1 MTTNE
6 RTVGRY
12 LRWLLAALSAGA
24 GVIHFAVSGGHFD
37 VGWTHGAFFAVVAW
51 LQLAW
56 AVGVVMHPTRRLL
69 SAGVVLNAGIIGV
82 WAMSRIWG
90 VPIGPDAWTPEPV
103 SLADAL
109 SSGFEGAIVV
119 ISLAVLVR
127 PALAQR
133 SVRPSFAVGGL
144 GVACLA
150 VAAIST
156 VALTPSFASDHHGS
170 GGGEMAAGHGH
181 GGAHAL
187 EDGHA
192 AGADGHAAAA
202 DGHGG
207 GSADAVIRADGSSA
221 CEQAGVANAG
231 NSGHGHRG
239 PVPYQVPD
247 AATRDALASQVAAS
261 NAFVAAHPTV
271 KEAEAD
277 GWRRITPYVPCIAAH
292 YIKGSALTNPFDP
305 AQPEIALYD
314 GTDPE
319 SKIVGLSYLQL
330 NATQPDGFAGPNDPW
345 HVHEQLCLG
354 GGGVL
359 GDETTTEEECAARGG
374 KLTKLGN
381 LWMTH
386 MWNVPGWESRWG
398 LFSSEHPDLGGTIGN
413 LNATPDEV
421 KAARA
426 KAIAEKK
433 AKEQQ

>member
-12 LRWLLAALSAGA
+12 LRWLLAALSLGA

-51 LQLAW
+51 LQLSY
-56 AVGVVMHPTRRLL
+56 AVAVVLRPTRRLL
-69 SAGVVLNAGIIGV
+69 VAGAMLNAGIIGV

-109 SSGFEGAIVV
+109 SSGFEAGIVV
-119 ISLAVLVR
+119 LSLAVLVR

-133 SVRPSFAVGGL
+133 SVRPSFALGGL
-144 GVACLA
+144 GVTCLA
-150 VAAIST
+150 VAAVST

-170 GGGEMAAGHGH
+170 GGHGGTEMAAGHSHGAAEGKEAAATAGGH
-181 GGAHAL
+181 GHA
-187 EDGHA
+187 
-192 AGADGHAAAA
+192 
-202 DGHGG
+202 G
-207 GSADAVIRADGSSA
+207 GSTEAVIQADGSSA

-239 PVPYQVPD
+239 PVPFQPMD
-247 AATRDALASQVAAS
+247 APTRDALAAQVAAS

-271 KEAEAD
+271 ADAEAD
-277 GWRRITPYVPCIAAH
+277 GYRRITPYVPCIAAH
-292 YIKGSALTNPFDP
+292 YIKSGELTTPFDP
-305 AQPEIALYD
+305 NKPEIVLYD
-314 GTDPE
+314 GTEPT
-319 SKIVGLSYLQL
+319 SKIVGLSYLQF
-330 NATQPDGFAGPNDPW
+330 ASKDQAPEGFAGPNDPW
-345 HVHEQLCLG
+345 HVHAQLCLG

-359 GDETTTEEECAARGG
+359 GDESTTEEECAARGG
-374 KLTKLGN
+374 RVTKLGN
-381 LWMTH
+381 LWMNH

-421 KAARA
+421 AAAKAEAEDEKAA
-426 KAIAEKK
+426 KGK
-433 AKEQQ
+433 

>member
-37 VGWTHGAFFAVVAW
+37 IAWTHGAFFAVVAW
-51 LQLAW
+51 LQLGW
-56 AVGVVMHPTRRLL
+56 AVGVVLHPTRRLL
-69 SAGVVLNAGIIGV
+69 TAGVVLNAGIIGV

-109 SSGFEGAIVV
+109 SSGFEGGIVL

-133 SVRPSFAVGGL
+133 SVRPSFALGGL
-144 GVACLA
+144 GVTCLA

-170 GGGEMAAGHGH
+170 GGETAAGGHGH
-181 GGAHAL
+181 TKAL
-187 EDGHA
+187 KGEKAGHSEA
-192 AGADGHAAAA
+192 A
-202 DGHGG
+202 GHGG
-207 GSADAVIRADGSSA
+207 GSTEAVIRADGTSA

-239 PVPYQVPD
+239 PVPFQPVD
-247 AATRDALASQVAAS
+247 AATREALASQVAVS

-292 YIKGSALTNPFDP
+292 YIKAGALTNPFNP
-305 AQPEIALYD
+305 AEPEIVLYD

-319 SKIVGLSYLQL
+319 SKIVGLSYLQF
-330 NATQPDGFAGPNDPW
+330 NSTQPDGFAGPSDPW

-359 GDETTTEEECAARGG
+359 GDETTTAEECAARGG

-381 LWMTH
+381 LWMNH

-413 LNATPDEV
+413 MNATPDEV

-433 AKEQQ
+433 AKESK

>member
-56 AVGVVMHPTRRLL
+56 AVGVVLHPTRRLL
-69 SAGVVLNAGIIGV
+69 TAGVVLNAGIIGV
-82 WAMSRIWG
+82 WVMSRIWG
-90 VPIGPDAWTPEPV
+90 VPIGPDAWTPESV

-109 SSGFEGAIVV
+109 SSGFEAGIVLT
-119 ISLAVLVR
+119 SLAVLVR

-144 GVACLA
+144 GVTCLA

-170 GGGEMAAGHGH
+170 GGGEAAGGH
-181 GGAHAL
+181 SHTGKAL
-187 EDGHA
+187 KGQEGGHA
-192 AGADGHAAAA
+192 AGHAGGSTDTVIQADGK
-202 DGHGG
+202 
-207 GSADAVIRADGSSA
+207 SA

-247 AATRDALASQVAAS
+247 AATRDALAVQVAQS
-261 NAFVAAHPTV
+261 NAFVTAHPTV
-271 KEAEAD
+271 KDAEAD
-277 GWRRITPYVPCIAAH
+277 GYRRITPYVPCIAAH
-292 YIKGSALTNPFDP
+292 YIKGSALTNPFNP
-305 AQPEIALYD
+305 AEPEIALYD
-314 GTDPE
+314 GTDPD
-319 SKIVGLSYLQL
+319 SKVVGLSYLQL
-330 NATQPDGFAGPNDPW
+330 NGSPPEGFASPNDPW
-345 HVHEQLCLG
+345 HVHAQLCLG

-359 GDETTTEEECAARGG
+359 GDETTTEDECAARGG
-374 KLTKLGN
+374 RMIKLGN

-413 LNATPDEV
+413 MNATPDEV
-421 KAARA
+421 KTARA
-426 KAIAEKK
+426 KAIAEKN
-433 AKEQQ
+433 AKEQK

>member
-12 LRWLLAALSAGA
+12 LRWLLAALSVGA
-24 GVIHFAVSGGHFD
+24 GVIHFSVSGEHYD
-37 VGWTHGAFFAVVAW
+37 MSWLHGSFFAAIAW

-56 AVGVVMHPTRRLL
+56 AVGVILRPSRRLL
-69 SAGVVLNAGIIGV
+69 TAGIVLNAGIVGV
-82 WAMSRIWG
+82 WAVSRIWG
-90 VPIGPDAWTPEPV
+90 VPIEPQAWTPEPV
-103 SLADAL
+103 ALADAL
-109 SSGFEGAIVV
+109 SSGFEAGIVV

-127 PALAQR
+127 PAIAAQR
-133 SVRPSFAVGGL
+133 LRPAFAAPSLGL
-144 GVACLA
+144 GVLA
-150 VAAIST
+150 VAVVSSMA
-156 VALTPSFASDHHGS
+156 VAPAFASDHHN
-170 GGGEMAAGHGH
+170 GGGEMAAGHSH
-181 GGAHAL
+181 GGAKAL

-192 AGADGHAAAA
+192 AGADGHAAGDGHAGGSTEAVIKA
-202 DGHGG
+202 DGT
-207 GSADAVIRADGSSA
+207 SA

-261 NAFVAAHPTV
+261 NAFIAAHPTV

-277 GWRRITPYVPCIAAH
+277 GYRRITPYVPCIAAH
-292 YIKGSALTNPFDP
+292 YIKGRALTNPFDP
-305 AQPEIALYD
+305 NEPEIVLYD
-314 GTDPE
+314 GTDPD
-319 SKIVGLSYLQL
+319 SKVVGLSYLQL
-330 NATQPDGFAGPNDPW
+330 NGTQPDGFAGNNDPW

-359 GDETTTEEECAARGG
+359 GDETTTAEECAARGG
-374 KLTKLGN
+374 NLTKLGN

-413 LNATPDEV
+413 INASPAEV
-421 KAARA
+421 KAARE

>member
-6 RTVGRY
+6 ATVGRY
-12 LRWLLAALSAGA
+12 LRWFLAALSAGA

-37 VGWTHGAFFAVVAW
+37 VSWMHGAFFAVVAW

-56 AVGVVMHPTRRLL
+56 AAGVILRPTRRLL
-69 SAGVVLNAGIIGV
+69 TAGVVLNAGVIGV
-82 WAMSRIWG
+82 WAVSRIWG
-90 VPIGPDAWTPEPV
+90 VPVGPDAWTPEAV

-109 SSGFEGAIVV
+109 SSVFEAGIVV
-119 ISLAVLVR
+119 LSLAVLVR

-133 SVRPSFAVGGL
+133 SVRPSFAIGGL
-144 GVACLA
+144 GVTGIAI
-150 VAAIST
+150 AAIST

-170 GGGEMAAGHGH
+170 GEEAAGHSHSAGEK
-181 GGAHAL
+181 GGGT
-187 EDGHA
+187 EHA
-192 AGADGHAAAA
+192 AGHT
-202 DGHGG
+202 
-207 GSADAVIRADGSSA
+207 DAVIQADGTSA

-239 PVPYQVPD
+239 PVPFTAPD

-292 YIKGSALTNPFDP
+292 YIKSSALTNPFDP

-314 GTDPE
+314 GTDPD
-319 SKIVGLSYLQL
+319 SKIVGLSYLQF
-330 NATQPDGFAGPNDPW
+330 ASKEAPPEGFAGANDPW
-345 HVHEQLCLG
+345 HVHEQLCIG
-354 GGGVL
+354 GGGVV
-359 GDETTTEEECAARGG
+359 GDESTTDEECAARGG
-374 KLTKLGN
+374 KVTKLGN

-398 LFSSEHPDLGGTIGN
+398 LFSSEHPDLGGVIGN
-413 LNATPDEV
+413 LNATPAEV
-421 KAARA
+421 SAARA
-426 KAIAEKK
+426 KAVAEKK
-433 AKEQQ
+433 R

>member
-12 LRWLLAALSAGA
+12 LRWLLAALSLGA

-56 AVGVVMHPTRRLL
+56 AVGVVLRPTRRLL
-69 SAGVVLNAGIIGV
+69 AAGVALNAGIIGV

-90 VPIGPDAWTPEPV
+90 VPIGPEAWTPEPV

-109 SSGFEGAIVV
+109 SSGFEAGIVV

-133 SVRPSFAVGGL
+133 SVRPSFAMAGL
-144 GVACLA
+144 GVTGLA

-170 GGGEMAAGHGH
+170 GEAAGGH
-181 GGAHAL
+181 SHSAASMKGGGAA
-187 EDGHA
+187 HA
-192 AGADGHAAAA
+192 A
-202 DGHGG
+202 GHGG
-207 GSADAVIRADGSSA
+207 GSTEAVIQADGSSA

-239 PVPYQVPD
+239 PVPFQPLD
-247 AATRDALASQVAAS
+247 PATREAQSSQIAIS
-261 NAFVAAHPTV
+261 NAFITAHPTV
-271 KEAEAD
+271 KEIEAD

-292 YIKGSALTNPFDP
+292 YIKGGELTNGFDP
-305 AQPEIALYD
+305 AKPEIVLAD
-314 GTDPE
+314 GNEPD
-319 SKIVGLSYLQL
+319 SKVVGLSYLQF
-330 NATQPDGFAGPNDPW
+330 AGKDTPPDGFAGGNDPW

-359 GDETTTEEECAARGG
+359 GDESTTEEECAARGG
-374 KLTKLGN
+374 KVQKLGN
-381 LWMTH
+381 LWMMH

-413 LNATPDEV
+413 LNATAEEIST
-421 KAARA
+421 ARA
-426 KAIAEKK
+426 KAEAEKK
-433 AKEQQ
+433 KS